1 MQIVQ
6 TFFIATESETVGTHP
21 CDLFY
26 QGLLIYMNREIVCV
40 CTHTC
45 VCVCNVGGVEGTKT
59 EEWNSIIVFLL
70 QLWFTFASILLIP
83 WNVEEVIAR

>member
-6 TFFIATESETVGTHP
+6 TFFIATESETVRTHP

-40 CTHTC
+40 CTVGC
-45 VCVCNVGGVEGTKT
+45 VEETKA
-59 EEWNSIIVFLL
+59 EEWNFIIVFLL
-70 QLWFTFASILLIP
+70 QLWLTFTSILLIP
-83 WNVEEVIAR
+83 WNVEEEIAK